1 MAVAGCLF
9 LPGAASAQGAHVL
22 GWGLNANIQASPVPT
37 NVMNGVSAI
46 AAGYFHSLA
55 ILDGRVWAWGFNG
68 YGQTNVP
75 ASAQSGV
82 IQVAGG
88 GAFSLALKTG
98 GEVVPWGSGLISS
111 NMPVAAQSGVSQIA
125 GGEWH
130 ALALKDG
137 CIVAWGS
144 NSFGQCD
151 VPPDLSNGVS
161 AISAGGFYSLA
172 LKNGGVQVFGIPATN
187 EYSYGIRE
195 VPAAATSGVS
205 AISAG
210 RWHALA
216 LKDGGVIAWGA
227 SYDGSNSFDDATM
240 VPAAASNGVAAIAA
254 GDLFSL
260 ALKTD
265 GTLVFWGST
274 NFVGNTPVPNFAATG
289 VTQIAAGAGHCLV
302 VSPVMPP
309 RFMGAVLPT
318 PYVDHPYAGS
328 VTAAGDPA
336 VHYYKFGTWPS
347 WITLGETSGAIGGT
361 PLAQHTNK
369 NFFAVLA
376 SNSVGQVTNFYDVS
390 VLIMPSGPPIFLTT
404 SPLPDG
410 VLGEPYSVQ
419 IAASNSTTFSLILS
433 GGNPL
438 PAGVTLSTNGLLSGT
453 PTELYDK
460 FIIIR
465 ATNEVGWSNRTFN
478 LKINPPPSPPEF
490 FTESPLPSGVVGQPY
505 SLQIVASNSPVF
517 SLFAGDL
524 PDGLSLGTNGLI
536 SGTPVRIE
544 NPTFTVQ
551 ATNMVGAS
559 NRVYALEIFGPP
571 EFVTESPLP
580 NGKLDAEY
588 SLQLDVLGDPTF
600 SVAAGSLP
608 GGMSLSTNGLLG
620 GAPDETGSFNFTV
633 NATNGYGESNRVYD
647 LEIGQAPAFVTTNP
661 LPDGKVGVVY
671 SQQIVAAGD
680 PAFSLFA
687 GDLPGGLGLTGAGM
701 VTGTPSMA
709 GPFNFTVRA
718 TNDYGWSNRVY
729 DLAIAA
735 LDPPAFTYIHYT
747 NSEVRMSWTNPN
759 PVGSVAVYFTPS
771 ITNLPVTWSN
781 LGVQTSPWTNVAPT
795 NPSYYQL
802 RLSP

>member
-1 MAVAGCLF
+1 MALAGCLF
-9 LPGAASAQGAHVL
+9 LPGAASAQGVHVL

-37 NVMNGVSAI
+37 NVMNGVASI

-55 ILDGRVWAWGFNG
+55 VLNGRAWAWGFNG

-75 ASAQSGV
+75 AAALSDV

-88 GAFSLALKTG
+88 GTFSLALKTG
-98 GEVVPWGSGLISS
+98 GEVIPWGSGVVSS

-137 CIVAWGS
+137 GIIAWGS
-144 NSFGQCD
+144 NSHGQCN
-151 VPPDLSNGVS
+151 VPADLSNGVS

-187 EYSYGIRE
+187 EFSYGIRD
-195 VPAAATSGVS
+195 VPSAATSGVS

-227 SYDGSNSFDDATM
+227 TNFFDATNYLPDA
-240 VPAAASNGVAAIAA
+240 VTSGVSAISA
-254 GDLFSL
+254 GDLFSM

-265 GTLVFWGST
+265 GTIVVWGDST
-274 NFVGNTPVPNFAATG
+274 KGQTPVPNFAATG
-289 VTQIAAGAGHCLV
+289 VTHIAAGVGHCLV

-309 RFMGAVLPT
+309 RFMGAVLPV

-336 VHYYKFGTWPS
+336 VRYYKFGTWPS
-347 WITLGETSGAIGGT
+347 WITLSETSGAIGGT
-361 PLAQHTNK
+361 PLTQHTNK

-376 SNSVGQVTNFYDVS
+376 SNSVGQVTNFYEVS
-390 VLIMPSGPPIFLTT
+390 VLVMPSGPPIFLTT

-419 IAASNSTTFSLILS
+419 IVASNSTTFSLILS

-438 PAGVTLSTNGLLSGT
+438 PEGLALSTNGLLSGT
-453 PTELYDK
+453 PTEVYDK

-490 FTESPLPSGVVGQPY
+490 ITESPLPSGVVGAPY
-505 SLQIVASNSPVF
+505 SVQIVASNSPVF

-536 SGTPVRIE
+536 SGTPTHIE
-544 NPTFTVQ
+544 NPTFTVR

-580 NGKLDAEY
+580 NGVRDVSY
-588 SLQLDVLGDPTF
+588 SLQIEALGDPSF
-600 SVAAGSLP
+600 SVAEGALP
-608 GGMSLSTNGLLG
+608 GGMTLSTNGLLG
-620 GAPDETGSFNFTV
+620 GAPDATGFFNFTV
-633 NATNGYGESNRVYD
+633 HATNGYGWSNRVYD
-647 LEIGQAPAFVTTNP
+647 LEIGQVPAFVTTNP
-661 LPDGKVGVVY
+661 LPAGQVGVAY
-671 SQQIVAAGD
+671 SQQIAADGD
-680 PAFSLFA
+680 PAFSVVA
-687 GDLPGGLGLTGAGM
+687 GSLPGGLELSGSGLLSGTPEATGA
-701 VTGTPSMA
+701 
-709 GPFNFTVRA
+709 FNFTVRA

-735 LDPPAFTYIHYT
+735 LEPPAFTYIHYT

-781 LGVQTSPWTNVAPT
+781 LGVHSSPWTNVAPT